1 MKKLLNTLFVTL
13 PDTYLSLDGDN
24 IVIKQEEAILARYPL
39 HNLEAVCTFGYAGVS
54 PGLMGACASR
64 NIDLT
69 FMTRT
74 GRFLARVIGESRG
87 NVVLRK
93 EQYRISDDDQRS
105 ALVARNMIIGKIYN
119 NKWILERAT
128 RDYPLRIDADRMKK
142 VTASLA
148 GAMQQVREVEDLD
161 ILRGLEGAA
170 AVQYNSVFDELI
182 LQQKKDFYF
191 HGRNKRPPLDNVNAL
206 LSFAYTLLSNDMK
219 SALEAVGLDAY
230 VGFLHRDRPG
240 RASLALDV
248 MEELRG
254 VYADRFVLTLIN
266 KKLIHGKGFYRK
278 ENGAVIMDDDTRKI
292 VLKAWQERKQE
303 KIIHPYLNEKMSWGL
318 VPYSQALLLA
328 RHIRGDLDEYPPFL
342 WK

>member
-24 IVIKQEEAILARYPL
+24 IVVKQEEAILARYPL

-93 EQYRISDDDQRS
+93 EQYRISDDDKRS

-128 RDYPLRIDADRMKK
+128 RDYPLRMDTDRMKK
-142 VTASLA
+142 VTASLT

>member
-1 MKKLLNTLFVTL
+1 MKKLLNTLFVTM
-13 PDTYLSLDGDN
+13 PDTYLSLDGEN
-24 IVIKQEEAILARYPL
+24 IVIKQEESILARYPL
-39 HNLEAVCTFGYAGVS
+39 HNLEAVCTFGYSGVS
-54 PGLMGACASR
+54 PGLMGACATR

-69 FMTRT
+69 FMTRS
-74 GRFLARVIGESRG
+74 GRFLARVTGESRG

-93 EQYRISDDDQRS
+93 EQYRISDDNRRS

-119 NKWILERAT
+119 HKWILERAT
-128 RDYPLRIDADRMKK
+128 RDYPLRIDTERMKK
-142 VTASLA
+142 VTASLTEI
-148 GAMQQVREVEDLD
+148 MKQVREVEGLD
-161 ILRGLEGAA
+161 ILRGLEGTA
-170 AVQYNSVFDELI
+170 AVQYNSVWDDLI
-182 LQQKKDFYF
+182 LKQKDDFYF
-191 HGRNKRPPLDNVNAL
+191 HGRHKRPPLDNVNAL

-266 KKLIHGKGFYRK
+266 KKLIHGKGFYKK
-278 ENGAVIMDDDTRKI
+278 ENGAVMMDDDTRKI

-303 KIIHPYLNEKMSWGL
+303 KIIHPYLNEKISWGL

-328 RHIRGDLDEYPPFL
+328 RYIRGDLDEYPPFL